1 MAKRITAIGKPGENE
16 ETVLAR
22 TATHPTTQAAIS
34 VQKYNRSFGELDVAG
49 LIEALQE
56 ANKEERVEDMLTAQ
70 AHVLDAIFNT
80 LAQRAAMNMGEGYL
94 QATETYLK
102 LALRAQSQARATW
115 EALANIQNP
124 PVMGYVRQAN
134 IAHNQQVNNFQ
145 ETENRKSE
153 QSGSDNELRPNARTP
168 RLAVEDDSPL
178 ETLGEI
184 HGAKVARG

>member
-1 MAKRITAIGKPGENE
+1 MAKKITAIGKPGEDE
-16 ETVLAR
+16 ETILAR
-22 TATHPTTQAAIS
+22 TATHPVTQAAVTVS
-34 VQKYNRSFGELDVAG
+34 KYNRAFGELDIAG
-49 LIEALQE
+49 LIEALKQ
-56 ANKEERVEDMLTAQ
+56 ANKEERVEDMLIAQ
-70 AHVLDAIFNT
+70 AHVLDAIFNN
-80 LAQRAAMNMGEGYL
+80 LSQRAAANMAEGYL

-102 LALRAQSQARATW
+102 LALRAQSQARSTW

-145 ETENRKSE
+145 ETENCKSE

-168 RLAVEDDSPL
+168 RLAVEDDSSL

-184 HGAKVARG
+184 HRAEVARG